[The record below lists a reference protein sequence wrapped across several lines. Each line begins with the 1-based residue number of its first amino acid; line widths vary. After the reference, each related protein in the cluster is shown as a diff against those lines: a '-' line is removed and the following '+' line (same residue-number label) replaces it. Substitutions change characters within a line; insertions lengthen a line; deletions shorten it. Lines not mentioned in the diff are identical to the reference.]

1 MFRFT
6 FHVLVKCIGGNKN
19 VLIKKNKQLEMIVC
33 AMNYSRNILR
43 FFPWDARALCG
54 LTDPFPPT
62 GALIELLDKIPNT
75 GAYPKNVIIEALGDF
90 QF

>member
-6 FHVLVKCIGGNKN
+6 FHRFDKVYRWGQKCFNQ
-19 VLIKKNKQLEMIVC
+19 KNKQLEMIV

-43 FFPWDARALCG
+43 FFSWDARALWG
-54 LTDPFPPT
+54 LTNAFPPA

-75 GAYPKNVIIEALGDF
+75 GTHPKNVIVEAFGDF
-90 QF
+90 HF